1 MKLGLPNGSRYEKN
15 SDRFGKRYKNGTILR
30 NENLKFK
37 VATVSYSRFKSSI
50 APSACGSKD
59 KIFLKKTLYSLLSNV
74 TDL

>member
-1 MKLGLPNGSRYEKN
+1 MKPYLPNGLRYEK
-15 SDRFGKRYKNGTILR
+15 SSGRFGKRRKNRTIGR
-30 NENLKFK
+30 KENWNFK

-59 KIFLKKTLYSLLSNV
+59 KIFLKKSLYSLLSNV